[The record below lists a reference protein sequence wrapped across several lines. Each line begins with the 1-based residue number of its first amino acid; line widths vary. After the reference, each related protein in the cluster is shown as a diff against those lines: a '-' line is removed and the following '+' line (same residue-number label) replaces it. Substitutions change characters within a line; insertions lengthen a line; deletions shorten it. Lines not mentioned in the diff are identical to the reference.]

1 MQADEDVGKIAL
13 AVPVLVSGSLLSYV
27 VDIILELFAAKA
39 LELFLQDLCD
49 RTYEITLQRGAKT
62 MNALHLK
69 HCVQSFNVFDFLRDI
84 VSRVPD
90 YGHGHSEAGVDD
102 RALSKRRKAAAGNDC
117 NDSDEEAKRIKMLE
131 LGHTSST
138 GRGRGRCR
146 GRGRG
151 RGARTIAR
159 ETHHQQFESEPFTFV
174 QPSSK
179 DVPNTSMAIDNGPE
193 SKELLSKENI
203 AVPEENTQPLLNID
217 LNANLNEIE
226 DKNGSAATQASLS
239 EPATETKHEEIPGWS
254 LADVEMMAIDTMQL
268 ANLGSGQDYDEE
280 DYDEEG

>member
-1 MQADEDVGKIAL
+1 MQTDEDVGKIAL
-13 AVPVLVSGSLLSYV
+13 AVPVLVS
-27 VDIILELFAAKA
+27 KA

-69 HCVQSFNVFDFLRDI
+69 HCVQSYNVFDFLRDI

-102 RALSKRRKAAAGNDC
+102 RALSKRRKAAAGDDC

-131 LGHTSST
+131 LGHTGST
-138 GRGRGRCR
+138 GRGRGRGR
-146 GRGRG
+146 GRGHG
-151 RGARTIAR
+151 RGARTIER
-159 ETHHQQFESEPFTFV
+159 ETHHQQVESEPFTFV
-174 QPSSK
+174 QPNSK

-193 SKELLSKENI
+193 SKELSKENI
-203 AVPEENTQPLLNID
+203 PVPEENTQSLHNID
-217 LNANLNEIE
+217 LNANLNENE
-226 DKNGSAATQASLS
+226 DKNSCAAAQASLS

-254 LADVEMMAIDTMQL
+254 LADVEMMAIDTTQL
-268 ANLGSGQDYDEE
+268 ANLGSRQEEDEE